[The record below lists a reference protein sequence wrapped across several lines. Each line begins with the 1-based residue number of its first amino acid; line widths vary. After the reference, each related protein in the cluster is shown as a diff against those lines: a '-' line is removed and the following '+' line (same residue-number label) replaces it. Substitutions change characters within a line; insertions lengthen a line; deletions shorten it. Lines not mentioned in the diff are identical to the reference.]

1 MSLRIL
7 SLNVWGGKLHASLIQ
22 YLVEAN
28 ADVLCLQ
35 EVVRSSETTSDWLL
49 YRDRD
54 VELPQRANLFDE
66 IRAALPDHDGY
77 FCPSSR
83 GELHDGNRMVHAEFG
98 LATFVRK
105 SLPVIGQALDFVHGA
120 FSPDGWGKHPRPRN
134 AHCLRIFDYGGGYS
148 ITIAQMHGLRAE
160 NGKGDT
166 PERHAQA
173 DTLVQLIGRVWPGN
187 ERLIVC
193 GDLNLLPDSDTFTVL
208 GNLGLADLVTGRG
221 HADTRTSYY
230 GKPGRFADYMLATPD
245 VEVVGFDVVAHPEV
259 SDHRALLLDLR

>member
-7 SLNVWGGKLHASLIQ
+7 SLNVWGGKLHAPLIP

-66 IRAALPDHDGY
+66 IRAALADHDGY
-77 FCPSSR
+77 FSPTSR
-83 GELHDGNRMVHAEFG
+83 GELHDSNRMVHAEFG

-134 AHCLRIFDYGGGYS
+134 AHCLRIFDYEGGFS
-148 ITIAQMHGLRAE
+148 ITIAQMHGLRTE

-166 PERHAQA
+166 PERQAQA
-173 DTLVQLIGRVWPGN
+173 DALVQLIGRVWPGN

-221 HADTRTSYY
+221 HTDTRTSYY
-230 GKPGRFADYMLATPD
+230 GKPARFADYMLATPD
-245 VEVVGFDVVAHPEV
+245 VEVVGFDVLAHPEV